1 MRWTCIA
8 VFAVGEVLKTT
19 GGSKADPTLY
29 DGTCAPH
36 SAKTHSAECA
46 ETAAGGFAEG
56 PTESDITIHSIKDCA
71 QTVQEKCGDKAVYV
85 AFHEGQTGFMNGETE
100 CLWFTTCACTDHDP
114 PNCDKTDGLTT
125 QFKTAKISEL
135 LAPAA
140 ANGDGSE
147 PPASASDPLV
157 DPNKIPGTVKDP
169 TVTMNEAAALL
180 KDAGTPAKA
189 ELMTIPDATEI
200 DMKMLRENPKA
211 MFTEAKKVGQ
221 VEPACPDDYE
231 AAKMRGEWQCL
242 KRRKPINEVTTWILM
257 AGVGVCCICT
267 CMFHLVGRRIR
278 AGKKGDDMD
287 GEQEE
292 EEEEY
297 TEE

>member
-1 MRWTCIA
+1 MRWTCLA
-8 VFAVGEVLKTT
+8 VLAFGEVLKS
-19 GGSKADPTLY
+19 GGRGKEAPLFS
-29 DGTCAPH
+29 GTCTAH
-36 SAKTHSAECA
+36 TAKTHSDACA
-46 ETAAGGFAEG
+46 EDHAGGFDATAEALN
-56 PTESDITIHSIKDCA
+56 SLKNCA
-71 QTVQEKCGDKAVYV
+71 QFVKEKCGDKAQFVS
-85 AFHEGQTGFMNGETE
+85 FHEGQAGFMQGKSE
-100 CLWFTTCACTDHDP
+100 CLWYTTCACTDHDP
-114 PNCDKTDGLTT
+114 VNCAQTDALTT
-125 QFKTAKISEL
+125 QFETGKISAL
-135 LAPAA
+135 LASETADG
-140 ANGDGSE
+140 NGSE
-147 PPASASDPLV
+147 PPANAADPLV

-292 EEEEY
+292 EEEEF